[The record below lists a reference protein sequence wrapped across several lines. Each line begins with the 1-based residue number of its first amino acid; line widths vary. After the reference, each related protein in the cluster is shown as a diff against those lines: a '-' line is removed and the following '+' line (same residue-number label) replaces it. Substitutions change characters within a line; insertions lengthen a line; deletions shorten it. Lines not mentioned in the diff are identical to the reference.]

1 MPHAANSEDGASVL
15 ILVATSLRRLIN
27 NLQNEHGGPRH
38 SFQVI
43 DIVEGPIPVADLWL
57 CREVLFHLS
66 NRDVLKVLD
75 LFGNSNVKHILTTIF
90 DFVQEIETSEW
101 AALGGF

>member
-43 DIVEGPIPVADLWL
+43 DIVEAQFPSPI
-57 CREVLFHLS
+57 S
-66 NRDVLKVLD
+66 
-75 LFGNSNVKHILTTIF
+75 G
-90 DFVQEIETSEW
+90 FVERFCSSCQT
-101 AALGGF
+101 GMF